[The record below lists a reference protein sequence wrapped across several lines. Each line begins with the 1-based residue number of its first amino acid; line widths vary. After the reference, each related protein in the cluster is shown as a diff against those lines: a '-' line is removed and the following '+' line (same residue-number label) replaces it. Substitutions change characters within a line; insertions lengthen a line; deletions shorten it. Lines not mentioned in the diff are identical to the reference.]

1 MTVTSF
7 LPAHLP
13 EFETAETPAPDH
25 TGKPYR
31 AALPNAGEVVAG
43 LYAMAHRQTF
53 GPDGEDLIN
62 DTIRLLEYAR
72 KRGML

>member
-1 MTVTSF
+1 MTARHF
-7 LPAHLP
+7 LPVHLP

-25 TGKPYR
+25 LGQPYR

-53 GPDGEDLIN
+53 QPDGDKLIA
-62 DTIRLLEYAR
+62 DTIRLIEYVR
-72 KRGML
+72 KRVSL